1 MIILFAVIYLME
13 AKCELQFDL
22 LVQTKTWLLR
32 SYLNKLRAP
41 AEQSSFNSE
50 FSGFSG
56 MIKRRRMLARSVI
69 QFSQTTETHW
79 TSLQVK
85 QG

>member
-1 MIILFAVIYLME
+1 MIILFAVIYSVE
-13 AKCELQFDL
+13 AKCELHSDL
-22 LVQTKTWLLR
+22 IVIQIKKVLITQLSQQKV
-32 SYLNKLRAP
+32 RAP

-69 QFSQTTETHW
+69 QFSQTTETH
-79 TSLQVK
+79 
-85 QG
+85 

>member
-1 MIILFAVIYLME
+1 MIILFAVIYSVE
-13 AKCELQFDL
+13 AKCELHSDL
-22 LVQTKTWLLR
+22 IAIQIKTCLLR

-56 MIKRRRMLARSVI
+56 MTKRRRMLARSVI
-69 QFSQTTETHW
+69 QFSQATETH
-79 TSLQVK
+79 
-85 QG
+85 